1 MNEEFSTEENEH
13 MNMVFTAFTLCN
25 LLEENG
31 KDINDPNFINI
42 LKELKPSISA
52 LEMIDFDLHK
62 EQFDEM
68 LKSYEDSERYAVLFK
83 SAFTDAKLGDKIN
96 GGIVIGIFLFTI
108 WIYKDP
114 ETGHKYCCENCN
126 CE

>member
-13 MNMVFTAFTLCN
+13 MHMVFTTFTLCK
-25 LLEENG
+25 LLKENG
-31 KDINDPNFINI
+31 KNINDPDFINI
-42 LKELKPSISA
+42 LNELKPSISA
-52 LEMIDFDLHK
+52 LEMIDFDMHK

-114 ETGHKYCCENCN
+114 ETGHKYCCGT
-126 CE
+126 CECE